1 MRDAEDPVEAEFV
14 EPVAH
19 ERARALGRKA
29 PAPRRVSQP
38 VADLDLR
45 RARDVLEREPAD
57 EIAVVAA
64 RRAPR
69 PETRVEPVRARNAPQ
84 RIVDLLARRSATA
97 ADVAHDA
104 RIGVELVKL
113 V

>member
-1 MRDAEDPVEAEFV
+1 
-14 EPVAH
+14 
-19 ERARALGRKA
+19 
-29 PAPRRVSQP
+29 SQP

-84 RIVDLLARRSATA
+84 RIVDLLARRCATA

-113 V
+113 VALGGADLRPHTRLRAATRTRLHT